1 MNPRPTKNA
10 PATAATANEG
20 KATTY
25 QEETM
30 NKATAP
36 AHGDATA
43 TINKPRVF
51 HDLTR
56 YSATYVETLC
66 GRKIPRR
73 RAVIIDQP
81 AERQRAYCHQCRDMV
96 ELDAALDR
104 AVSDESAAILD
115 ALEIADRKAAR
126 NER

>member
-30 NKATAP
+30 NKVTAA

-73 RAVIIDQP
+73 RAVYDGEP
-81 AERQRAYCHQCRDMV
+81 GHLWCRRCLAMR

>member
-1 MNPRPTKNA
+1 MPPRPTKNA

-30 NKATAP
+30 NNATP
-36 AHGDATA
+36 RPNGDATA
-43 TINKPRVF
+43 TANRPRVF
-51 HDLTR
+51 HDITR
-56 YSATYVETLC
+56 YSTEYVETLC

-73 RAVIIDQP
+73 RAVYNGEPD
-81 AERQRAYCHQCRDMV
+81 HLWCRRCLAMR